1 MTAETGRQAQCRS
14 ACTCQDPAAFAATC
28 VCWWYGALGHPK
40 TYSRGRVSQA
50 RRLHSL
56 PTTMQSAIG
65 GVLQQQTTRVVRHEP
80 SCSMSNISSPL
91 RRRSCLVKP
100 WPQPMQTHGTRVS
113 MQRTHAISSNI
124 SLPSFVLLSTALD
137 QLRLLDQ
144 PWVNTVLSTPALA
157 LLVSLLL
164 LRLVPAVTNRF
175 MRWVATPILVL
186 LLLAVIVSHP
196 SELLAVL
203 RAIQGFVE
211 AQPEASSVIVLLLA
225 VLALA
230 PYLMLAVGALAVAD
244 VLLSLVLQK

>member
-1 MTAETGRQAQCRS
+1 
-14 ACTCQDPAAFAATC
+14 
-28 VCWWYGALGHPK
+28 
-40 TYSRGRVSQA
+40 
-50 RRLHSL
+50 
-56 PTTMQSAIG
+56 
-65 GVLQQQTTRVVRHEP
+65 
-80 SCSMSNISSPL
+80 
-91 RRRSCLVKP
+91 
-100 WPQPMQTHGTRVS
+100 MQTHGTRVS
-113 MQRTHAISSNI
+113 MQRTRAISSNI